1 MLPVGDE
8 GTPPSPSFPF
18 VNIGII
24 VLCILVF
31 LVQLMFGADQSVLA
45 YGTVPYEIIHGVDL
59 GPTSCTPAIC
69 QGIPL
74 QSIHFPVYLTLLTSI
89 FMHASWVH
97 IGGNMLFL
105 FIFGDNVE
113 DSMGHL
119 GYLIFYLVCGLIA
132 NFAQILVD
140 PSSPIPGIGASG
152 AIAGVMAAYLVLFP
166 QARVR
171 VLVGYLG
178 IWRVPAIF
186 MIGLWAV
193 TQLVSGVG
201 SIVTVPSTG
210 GGGGVA
216 YFAHIGGFI
225 AGLVLVWVFRRGTL
239 RPAYR

>member
-1 MLPVGDE
+1 
-8 GTPPSPSFPF
+8 
-18 VNIGII
+18 
-24 VLCILVF
+24 
-31 LVQLMFGADQSVLA
+31 
-45 YGTVPYEIIHGVDL
+45 
-59 GPTSCTPAIC
+59 
-69 QGIPL
+69 
-74 QSIHFPVYLTLLTSI
+74 
-89 FMHASWVH
+89 
-97 IGGNMLFL
+97 
-105 FIFGDNVE
+105 
-113 DSMGHL
+113 MGHL